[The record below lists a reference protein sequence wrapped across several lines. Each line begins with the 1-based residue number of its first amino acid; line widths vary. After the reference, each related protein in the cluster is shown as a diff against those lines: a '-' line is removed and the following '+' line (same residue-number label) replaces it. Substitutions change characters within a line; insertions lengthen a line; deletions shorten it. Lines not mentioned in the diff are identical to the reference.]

1 MPQLTSK
8 QATGTIGKFIV
19 GELLKTAKHNVTA
32 ITRADSQAVMPKCV
46 KVAKVNY
53 NDQSTLIAALRGQ
66 QVLIITM
73 APTAPKD
80 TQLKLVEAAAKANV
94 SYVVPNGWGFDP
106 THPSSDDAFL
116 GPSQRAIQ
124 NRIEE
129 LGKSHWIEF
138 VSGSW
143 YEFSL
148 GGTADRYGFDF
159 QNRSVIFYDDGMAR
173 INTSTWEQTG
183 RAVASL
189 LSLKEKPD
197 SDNDHSLTLSSFKNQ
212 LVYFS
217 SFCVSQK
224 DMFESILRVTGTAQ
238 EDWKISYE
246 NSAER
251 YQSGLD
257 LMKQGDRKGFMRAMY
272 VRMFYPEGSGN
283 GSGAFEPMRGLH
295 NDALRLPKEDLDE
308 RTKIAIERSRDF
320 ARLYS

>member
-1 MPQLTSK
+1 LSQLTLK

-19 GELLKTAKHNVTA
+19 KELLEAGKHEVTA
-32 ITRADSQAVMPKCV
+32 ITRTDSQAVMPDGV

-53 NDQSTLIAALRGQ
+53 DDQSTLVAALRGQ

-73 APTAPKD
+73 APFAPKD
-80 TQLKLVEAAAKANV
+80 TQLKLVEAAAEAGV
-94 SYVVPNGWGFDP
+94 PYVVPNGWGFDP
-106 THPSSDDAFL
+106 THPSSDDSFL
-116 GPSQRAIQ
+116 GPGQRAIQ
-124 NRIEE
+124 KRIEE
-129 LGKSHWIEF
+129 LGKSCWIEF

-148 GGTADRYGFDF
+148 GGTKDRYGFDF

-173 INTSTWEQTG
+173 INTSTWDQTG
-183 RAVASL
+183 RAVAKV

-197 SDNDHSLTLSSFKNQ
+197 NKDDDSLTLSSFKNK

-217 SFCVSQK
+217 SFYVSQK
-224 DMFESILRVTGTAQ
+224 DIFESVLRVTGTKQ

-257 LMKQGDRKGFMRAMY
+257 LLKQGERKGFMRAMY

-283 GSGAFEPMRGLH
+283 GSGAFGPMRGLH
-295 NDALRLPKEDLDE
+295 NDVLGLPKEDLDE
-308 RTKIAIERSRDF
+308 RTKIAIERSEEF
-320 ARLYS
+320 IRLYS